1 MSLSPY
7 FKPSVINGGLFG
19 ANRGLEGM
27 YTIGGQGKDFDK
39 RNAREALMTR
49 PLSEVISEAK
59 TISEMLTNAVG
70 SRSPYYTIGE
80 IQDTRTGSVAARY
93 FQDVLGNM
101 VRAVTSIVDSHSGNG
116 QLGVVIDGFGTV
128 SGKIDVELTRNP
140 VVFVGSSV
148 TDSRYRTPNTVNM
161 TVYVSNLYN
170 DDGLGAAVD
179 YLTGFDPTG
188 FAAEAV
194 QALARNGNTRAQ
206 QALYALKTLQ
216 EKGRP
221 FTLYTPHGVYEN
233 MTIKSLAPR
242 TTAENVDMLE
252 CDIVF
257 QEIILFQ
264 PYVSSANIKYPTRT
278 TVLADEDWTYW
289 KGKAADKI
297 ARWANWSGEE

>member
-27 YTIGGQGKDFDK
+27 YTVGGQGKDFDK
-39 RNAREALMTR
+39 RNAKEALMTR

-101 VRAVTSIVDSHSGNG
+101 VRAVTSIVDSYSGNG

-128 SGKIDVELTRNP
+128 SGKIDVELTKNP

-170 DDGLGAAVD
+170 DDGFGATVD

-188 FAAEAV
+188 FTAEAV

-206 QALYALKTLQ
+206 QALTPIHTIYSARRIRKHDNQIPGT
-216 EKGRP
+216 EDHGR
-221 FTLYTPHGVYEN
+221 
-233 MTIKSLAPR
+233 KR
-242 TTAENVDMLE
+242 
-252 CDIVF
+252 
-257 QEIILFQ
+257 
-264 PYVSSANIKYPTRT
+264 
-278 TVLADEDWTYW
+278 
-289 KGKAADKI
+289 
-297 ARWANWSGEE
+297 